1 MDEGVI
7 KKEPLGKGFFINVS
21 AHHTFGTDAVILADF
36 AMAKKNDTLADLG
49 TGCGIIPFLML
60 RDGNLRSAEGVDISE
75 EAAALAKRTSS
86 ELKTDNFTV
95 INSDLND
102 LKGKIG
108 FGCHTLV
115 TCNPPYKAPNGGI
128 KNNDSVNA
136 VARHEIAC
144 TLEDIISVS
153 ARLLETSGRLCMCH
167 RPERLSELFTLMS
180 KYKLE
185 PKRMRLVC
193 QRTGK
198 EPWLVLIEGRKC
210 AKTGMRIEPTLYV
223 YEGDGFSPEMIRIYG
238 PYKEAY
244 L

>member
-1 MDEGVI
+1 
-7 KKEPLGKGFFINVS
+7 
-21 AHHTFGTDAVILADF
+21 
-36 AMAKKNDTLADLG
+36 
-49 TGCGIIPFLML
+49 
-60 RDGNLRSAEGVDISE
+60 VDISE

-95 INSDLND
+95 IKSDLND

-115 TCNPPYKAPNGGI
+115 TCNPPYKAPNGGL